1 MKRLLSLLVLC
12 LLATGII
19 GVLTVGA
26 MQAAPSLE
34 LRVLAVIGAVLAG
47 YVLVQ
52 PVLNRLARTLA

>member
-26 MQAAPSLE
+26 MQVAPSLE